1 MHPDLLEARG
11 GAPGTLGLLGIL
23 RVPALQ
29 VTQVDGLEG
38 CRWTVGWCWEED
50 PVHSPLLEAP
60 DPRRLGKD
68 TVQADSRGLSS
79 SSRFALLT
87 LQAGVGNFLHIFL
100 H

>member
-38 CRWTVGWCWEED
+38 CQETVWLVLETEPSPSHHCW
-50 PVHSPLLEAP
+50 
-60 DPRRLGKD
+60 RLPNPNALGRT
-68 TVQADSRGLSS
+68 TVQSGSRGLP
-79 SSRFALLT
+79 SRAALLT
-87 LQAGVGNFLHIFL
+87 LEAGVGNLLHILL

>member
-1 MHPDLLEARG
+1 MVINPAGSGDGGPLEHTLLPPPRSRGNQHQVHPDLLEARG

-38 CRWTVGWCWEED
+38 
-50 PVHSPLLEAP
+50 LE
-60 DPRRLGKD
+60 
-68 TVQADSRGLSS
+68 
-79 SSRFALLT
+79 
-87 LQAGVGNFLHIFL
+87 AGVGNLLHILL